1 MDKRDE
7 RLTALE
13 AAVKSAESKLKN
25 AEIDVLEIQNKLKS
39 NEDSFLQRL
48 ADKSEGYKSQTG
60 AELRRNEDM
69 ATGRVTYEFVRDTTK
84 KEQKKR
90 QKIIFKRVYDESGK
104 YKLKPHIVLD
114 ENDKTMTVTSAKDL
128 KKPKERKKYI
138 AVNMLGIRRIGT
150 DNPFVKAVGTPL
162 TVPISAAVKLQEKML
177 DSKLGKI
184 TAKTGKTI
192 ATAAKVAAA
201 PIIIPAKLVKD
212 IYDKGGVIHAVVDL
226 GDRVRIEGVN
236 FPKPLKTA
244 GEAVKSAALG
254 VETGAVETAKGVGS
268 FSIEIAKNKIAE
280 EINKGV
286 SENEAAEAAYV
297 IGMKMID
304 VYKILDDHSK
314 YKKAVRRDIAGDD
327 IVDTDVSK
335 HLAQKEEKK
344 FQNAQNSL
352 KEKKAAVDFNAENAR
367 AEYEAAKKRLESYK
381 KGISE
386 TPVKS
391 EDTKPE
397 NVSEEEVISKAETAP
412 NEKKS
417 SQKEPV
423 PKGEANPDT
432 LTDKEKTA
440 SGTSETVKS
449 PKSENT
455 SKTEGK
461 SKFETVSKSEKTSK
475 NAPVPK
481 GEAKPDTLTKTDKK
495 IEKTKHKL
503 KLNQKHEYKVS
514 FRRVSTVSKDGKA
527 KLALKPVV
535 RREEITGKTPATAWN
550 TAKKLDGYAV
560 STGIQSMRRKA
571 MRDGGDNS
579 AVEAADFAVTAIQSA
594 NRTVKVLDE
603 KERAFREKALKKQL
617 TKLENEKSIETAASK
632 LRENPTKRAVPKEQS
647 KKKTAKKQST
657 TANQNKMLQKKRQ
670 QKLVH
675 SNLAEKSKEAVKDKI
690 KELAA
695 AAVKRSGGIVVI
707 IILGLL
713 VPVMFPVLGLSGSGV
728 SGGLE
733 SFIGNAVSP
742 CETNDLSLSDQY
754 YTELAK
760 NLIEQH
766 QNIRNY
772 YTGYDKYTCL
782 TEISKI
788 DHSAQKLLPFLAVSA
803 LSISGSDSWDFENA
817 KPFINALFNN
827 LYELYTN
834 EIRET
839 RKHVTQRSETNVDS
853 SRYSLGGSC
862 YNLNGVTY
870 YSEDY
875 AGYAHTNTICEATVA
890 SGRDSVTYYNVGKY
904 TDSNGYTHEYE
915 NAQDITFD
923 NYWDLKLIYEWN
935 GEEYIEHW
943 RYYTECQDYYEYDYV
958 TLEYAIRESD
968 ISVYDSY
975 WTDTDDDWQ
984 DNNFDK
990 LIYNQYY
997 DMSDEEKEAFDNYY
1011 TFFMGHQVFDMPFD
1025 NPQISKYAGYN
1036 TDINGDMSL
1045 DLSFELKTYN
1055 GQEIICGMDGDI
1067 TVIDR
1072 GFSIYNS
1079 KYGTIYYDGAASPS
1093 VSKAKQ
1099 GEVISTST
1107 GDVLRITYIDNE
1119 GNYVN
1124 PLFVF
1129 S

>member
-1 MDKRDE
+1 MDNNSRNE

-13 AAVKSAESKLKN
+13 AAVKSAESKLKS
-25 AEIDVLEIQNKLKS
+25 AEIDVLSIQNKLKS
-39 NEDSFLQRL
+39 NEESFLQKL

-90 QKIIFKRVYDESGK
+90 QKIVFKRVYDESGK
-104 YKLKPHIVLD
+104 YKLKPQFVLD

-128 KKPKERKKYI
+128 KKPKERKKFV

-150 DNPFVKAVGTPL
+150 DNPFVKAIGTPL
-162 TVPISAAVKLQEKML
+162 IVPISAAAKLQEKML
-177 DSKLGKI
+177 DSKVGKI

-201 PIIIPAKLVKD
+201 PIIIPTRIIKD
-212 IYDKGGVIHAVVDL
+212 IHDKGGVIHAVVDL
-226 GDRVRIEGVN
+226 GDKIRIEGVN
-236 FPKPLKTA
+236 IPKPLKTA
-244 GEAVKSAALG
+244 GETVKGAALG
-254 VETGAVETAKGVGS
+254 IETGAVETARGIGN

-280 EINKGV
+280 EINNNV
-286 SENEAAEAAYV
+286 SENQAAEAAYV
-297 IGMKMID
+297 IGVKMID
-304 VYKILDDHSK
+304 IYKILDEHSK
-314 YKKAVRRDIAGDD
+314 YRKAVRRDIAGDD
-327 IVDTDVSK
+327 IVDTDISK

-352 KEKKAAVDFNAENAR
+352 KEKKAAADFNAENAR

-391 EDTKPE
+391 EDTKPK
-397 NVSEEEVISKAETAP
+397 NVSEEEIISKAETAP
-412 NEKKS
+412 NEKIS

-423 PKGEANPDT
+423 PNGKANPDT
-432 LTDKEKTA
+432 LTDKEKKV
-440 SGTSETVKS
+440 SGTSETEKS
-449 PKSENT
+449 SKSENV

-461 SKFETVSKSEKTSK
+461 SKSETVSKSEKTSK

-514 FRRVSTVSKDGKA
+514 FRRVSTVGKDGKA
-527 KLALKPVV
+527 KLVLKPVV

-560 STGIQSMRRKA
+560 NTGIQSMRRKA

-594 NRTVKVLDE
+594 NRTIKVLDE
-603 KERAFREKALKKQL
+603 KERAFKEKALKKQL
-617 TKLENEKSIETAASK
+617 TKLENEKSLETAASK
-632 LRENPTKRAVPKEQS
+632 LRENPSQKARPKEQP
-647 KKKTAKKQST
+647 KKKTDKKPKT
-657 TANQNKMLQKKRQ
+657 TEKQNKMLQKKRQ

-675 SNLAEKSKEAVKDKI
+675 SNLVEKSKEAVKDKI
-690 KELAA
+690 RELAA

-742 CETNDLSLSDQY
+742 CETIDLSLSDQY

-803 LSISGSDSWDFENA
+803 LSVSGSDSWNFENA

-839 RKHVTQRSETNVDS
+839 RKHVTQRSETNVS
-853 SRYSLGGSC
+853 EGYSLGGSW
-862 YNLNGVTY
+862 YELNGVRY
-870 YSEDY
+870 YSENYSGY
-875 AGYAHTNTICEATVA
+875 AGLYHDYIVA
-890 SGRDSVTYYNVGKY
+890 SGRNSVTYYNVGKY
-904 TDSNGYTHEYE
+904 TDGNGYTHEYD
-915 NAQDITFD
+915 NAQDITLE
-923 NYWDLKLIYEWN
+923 NYWDLKLIYEWT
-935 GEEYIEHW
+935 GEEYIEYW
-943 RYYTECQDYYEYDYV
+943 RYYTECQEYYEYDYI
-958 TLEYAIRESD
+958 TLEYAIREKD
-968 ISVYDSY
+968 VSVYDSY

-984 DNNFDK
+984 NNNFDK
-990 LIYNQYY
+990 MIYNQYY
-997 DMSDEEKEAFDNYY
+997 DMSDEEKETFDNYY

-1045 DLSFELKTYN
+1045 EQSFELSTYQ
-1055 GQEIICGMDGDI
+1055 GQEIVCGMSGNV
-1067 TVIDR
+1067 TVIDG

-1079 KYGTIYYDGAASPS
+1079 KYGTIYYYGAASPT
-1093 VSKAKQ
+1093 VSSAKQ
-1099 GEVISTST
+1099 GDVISSST
-1107 GDVLRITYIDNE
+1107 GSVLRITYVDIE